1 MLVDTRGRAIGA
13 VPKSQVHD
21 DHTPLH
27 LGLSCYVIRGADEVL
42 ITRRASSKATW
53 PDTWTNAC
61 CGHPRPGETLREAVT
76 RHLRTELDLSPTRMT
91 VALGDFAYRAEMD
104 DGTVEHELCPVVVV
118 EVFGEPRP
126 NPDETDATEWIRWPD
141 LVSRVSAAPTSLSPW
156 SVAQIR
162 RLAAAGTT
170 PRAWLD
176 REDAVDSLLDAVP
189 GHPHVS
195 RRLATDVLARS
206 RERIDAHLS
215 AFIAERRY
223 DVPEADDAIDVLH
236 AAISELTFAGGKRLR
251 PLFVAAGFVA
261 AGGDPDEVPVDAA
274 AAVELLHTFALL
286 HDDVMDRSA
295 IRRGRPT
302 AQHAFR
308 ALHRNPSGDA
318 DWFGVSASILAGDL
332 AFVWADRLFD
342 RLDHVGIEPERVV
355 RARALFTRLRTEVIA
370 GQYLDLQLGSSPL
383 GQLSPIR
390 CASRC
395 SSRRG
400 TPLPVHCRSGRHWPA
415 PTRSWNAA
423 SPTTATQSERPSNSA
438 TTCSVCSANSSGSAR
453 AAPTICARASGRC

>member
-1 MLVDTRGRAIGA
+1 
-13 VPKSQVHD
+13 
-21 DHTPLH
+21 
-27 LGLSCYVIRGADEVL
+27 
-42 ITRRASSKATW
+42 
-53 PDTWTNAC
+53 
-61 CGHPRPGETLREAVT
+61 
-76 RHLRTELDLSPTRMT
+76 MT

-141 LVSRVSAAPTSLSPW
+141 LVSRVRSADVVEPVVGRPDPPPCCGRDD
-156 SVAQIR
+156 V
-162 RLAAAGTT
+162 
-170 PRAWLD
+170 PREWLD

-189 GHPHVS
+189 GRAHVS
-195 RRLATDVLARS
+195 RRTGDATSWHAS
-206 RERIDAHLS
+206 RERIDASSS

-236 AAISELTFAGGKRLR
+236 AAISELDVRRGKRLR

-261 AGGDPDEVPVDAA
+261 AGGDPDEAPLDAA

-302 AQHAFR
+302 AQHAFAPASQR
-308 ALHRNPSGDA
+308 RRGDA
-318 DWFGVSASILAGDL
+318 DWFGVSAAILAGDL

-355 RARALFTRLRTEVIA
+355 RARGLFTRLRTEVIA
-370 GQYLDLQLGSSPL
+370 GQYLDLQTRIEPGWPAN
-383 GQLSPIR
+383 PIR

-400 TPLPVHCRSGRHWPA
+400 TRPPVHCRSARHWPA
-415 PTRSWNAA
+415 PTRRWIGA
-423 SPTTATQSERPSNSA
+423 SPTTATPSERRSSSA

-453 AAPTICARASGRC
+453 AAPTTCARASGRC